1 MLLSEVRNFLEKIR
15 SQFDGMT
22 LKLRGSLK
30 EFSDIEEMRRQE
42 ESEREVSFFFVH
54 IFYRFHLWH
63 ISCRKD
69 C

>member
-1 MLLSEVRNFLEKIR
+1 MLLSEVHNFLEKIR

-42 ESEREVSFFFVH
+42 ESEREVTFLFVH

-63 ISCRKD
+63 KS
-69 C
+69 